1 MLLFPELIHHICTF
15 CVPASLAALACANS
29 SLQKQA
35 EIILYRKV
43 SDGFWSDNRCIQSL
57 CASPTRASFVQSLA
71 FVLPHLGSSEV
82 LELLAAALTQMPSLL
97 DLRVKVPGGYHAA
110 AKEVLDRILTKS
122 CFQLRT
128 LYCDHS
134 LNVASIIEHHSDLQF
149 LGLYTYGCDDALL
162 LQEFHGMDQELRS
175 RLPRIFT
182 LEPEG
187 LLPNLNHLS
196 VFPALY
202 AEPAEIFGGIVRSL
216 DQDIGSHYIT
226 NSADIRYVSVFLESF
241 SDTILIRDL
250 FKGMSKFP
258 NVIWL
263 RIYAMQQSIH
273 YTLRPGGEFTKA
285 LSIMRSLRRLELH
298 GWSIDGD
305 AKTSQGAPENVKFKL
320 LEEWS
325 AVCPR
330 LLHVTFMD
338 SKAFARAGPDSAWAF
353 R

>member
-1 MLLFPELIHHICTF
+1 MLLSPELIHHICTF
-15 CVPASLAALACANS
+15 CVPPSLAALACANS
-29 SLQKQA
+29 LLQKQA
-35 EIILYRKV
+35 EIVLYRNV
-43 SDGFWSDNRCIQSL
+43 SDGFWSDISCVRSL
-57 CASPTRASFVQSLA
+57 CSSPTRASFVQSLT

-82 LELLAAALTQMPSLL
+82 LELLAVALTQIPLLL

-110 AKEVLDRILTKS
+110 AKEVLDRILTYVKTGFKWLVLIQLSRYRKS

-134 LNVASIIEHHSDLQF
+134 LNVASIIEYHSNLQF

-162 LQEFHGMDQELRS
+162 QKFHGMDQELRS
-175 RLPRIFT
+175 GLPRIFT

-202 AEPAEIFGGIVRSL
+202 AEPAEIIWGIARSL
-216 DQDIGSHYIT
+216 DQDFGRHYIT
-226 NSADIRYVSVFLESF
+226 GSADIRYVSVFLENF
-241 SDTILIRDL
+241 SDTIPIRDL
-250 FKGMSKFP
+250 FESMSKFS

-273 YTLRPGGEFTKA
+273 YTV
-285 LSIMRSLRRLELH
+285 SL
-298 GWSIDGD
+298 
-305 AKTSQGAPENVKFKL
+305 
-320 LEEWS
+320 
-325 AVCPR
+325 
-330 LLHVTFMD
+330 
-338 SKAFARAGPDSAWAF
+338 F